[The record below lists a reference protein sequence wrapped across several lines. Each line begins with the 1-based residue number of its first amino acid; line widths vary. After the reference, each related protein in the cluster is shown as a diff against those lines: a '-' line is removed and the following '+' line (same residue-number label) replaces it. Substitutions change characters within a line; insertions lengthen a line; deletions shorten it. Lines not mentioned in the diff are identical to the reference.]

1 MSTNK
6 PGHSDKITAQQIDET
21 IEIVKQIM
29 LISLDTTKII
39 LYGKYGINLKEME
52 SKKLDAMKSSK

>member
-1 MSTNK
+1 MKVSTNK

-39 LYGKYGINLKEME
+39 LYQKYGIDLGEQE
-52 SKKLDAMKSSK
+52 TEKSDEPN